1 MNLDF
6 LGKGWNFP
14 FGYDKSNG
22 SVLFSSGV
30 ENIRQNILIILGTR
44 QGERQMLPRFGCK
57 IHDLLFA
64 PNDQSTTSTAATYVR
79 EAIHRWEP
87 RVEVEHVDASFANT
101 GSIRLQIKYRV
112 RATSSVEYLE
122 HLVH

>member
-1 MNLDF
+1 MDLDF

-14 FGYDKSNG
+14 FGYNKANG
-22 SVLFSSGV
+22 NVLFSSGL

-44 QGERQMLPRFGCK
+44 PGERQMLPRFGCK

-64 PNDQSTTSTAATYVR
+64 PNDQATTSTASTYVR

-87 RVEVEHVDASFANT
+87 RVEVENVEASFATT
-101 GSIRLQIKYRV
+101 GSIQLRVQYRV
-112 RATSSVEYLE
+112 RATSAVEHLE

>member
-1 MNLDF
+1 MDLDF

-14 FGYDKSNG
+14 FGYDKSKG
-22 SVLFSSGV
+22 SVLFSSGL

-44 QGERQMLPRFGCK
+44 QGERQMLPKFGCR

-64 PNDQSTTSTAATYVR
+64 PNDHTTISTASNYVR
-79 EAIHRWEP
+79 EAIHSWEP
-87 RVEVEHVDASFANT
+87 RVEVLEVDASFGTT
-101 GSIRLQIKYRV
+101 GSIQLRISYKV
-112 RATSSVEYLE
+112 RATSSVEHLD